1 MLKFNNVYKPKR
13 TDIFITSEK
22 SSLLEVRDIQRQ
34 CIENANRLANFP
46 SSFTEYFFK
55 YTATKSILYSLTQQY
70 QYKISKFLTC

>member
-34 CIENANRLANFP
+34 CIENANRLANFT
-46 SSFTEYFFK
+46 SSFTEYLIYSNK
-55 YTATKSILYSLTQQY
+55 VNSLLTNPAVSI
-70 QYKISKFLTC
+70 

>member
-34 CIENANRLANFP
+34 CNENANRLANFT
-46 SSFTEYFFK
+46 SSFTEYLIYSNK
-55 YTATKSILYSLTQQY
+55 VNSLLTNPAVSI
-70 QYKISKFLTC
+70 

>member
-34 CIENANRLANFP
+34 CIKNANRLANFT
-46 SSFTEYFFK
+46 SSFTEYLIYSNK
-55 YTATKSILYSLTQQY
+55 VNSLLTNPAVSI
-70 QYKISKFLTC
+70 